1 MQVADSVI
9 IRSGGAEI
17 TSRAWTALE
26 DAVAATS
33 KGEVPGCASLAPL
46 EQSTREAL
54 EREWARAAQRQ
65 NSVAQR
71 AMGAMSDFRSH
82 YPHETVD
89 FDVSIA
95 SAGEYRELHRRVAD
109 DDLPRF
115 EKEFK
120 EYLNQNTIR
129 DIASFAAQLNKQEK
143 PYASGSR
150 RLIVRLSRSTTTT
163 AVSSPWCL
171 SPPRTPTSGSSGPS
185 FEHVPTT

>member
-1 MQVADSVI
+1 MEA
-9 IRSGGAEI
+9 
-17 TSRAWTALE
+17 
-26 DAVAATS
+26 AVTATS
-33 KGEVPGCASLAPL
+33 KGEAPNCATLAPL
-46 EQSTREAL
+46 EQSTREVL
-54 EREWARAAQRQ
+54 ERESVRAAQRQ

-71 AMGAMSDFRSH
+71 AIAAMSDFRSH

-120 EYLNQNTIR
+120 DYLNQNTIR

-143 PYASGSR
+143 
-150 RLIVRLSRSTTTT
+150 LIRERIET
-163 AVSSPWCL
+163 ADAIH
-171 SPPRTPTSGSSGPS
+171 PPGTPTLDCHRRCRKSTSSSLTFPPS
-185 FEHVPTT
+185 ASLTTHRVAIRGCSR